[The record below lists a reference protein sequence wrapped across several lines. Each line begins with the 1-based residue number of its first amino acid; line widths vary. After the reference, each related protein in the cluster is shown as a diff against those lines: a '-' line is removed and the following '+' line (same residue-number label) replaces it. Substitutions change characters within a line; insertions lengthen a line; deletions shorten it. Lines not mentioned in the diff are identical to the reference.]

1 MAPVAEELVRRVPEF
16 GEPSIGVAI
25 HWADPK
31 DILSVLFILGG
42 DLVEHAFAQLVGTPV
57 PPVAFSFG
65 CVSYGLNA
73 VVSAIGKNRLMP
85 DTDHPCKIINGETGT
100 SFDNTSWVLGRLLRD
115 HDYWKHKDVHSHL
128 KDNITRKW
136 DQMKLESI
144 TTHGTCANVRQPK
157 KAGLCVSI
165 YKAKEEGLGRPKR
178 DKFDYS
184 GMFTTLLQLLLSAVP
199 LMREGDW
206 SPFLTTL
213 SGSLLSIISGCL
225 RQWRREK
232 WPCCANS
239 EKTVVLTKGAGC
251 QHAIV
256 IIGDGR
262 GFDLEEMAVGSEER
276 DLPCDIFTRVAVFI
290 LAVLWVL
297 LVIFAAGLKTNAW
310 YVITAGG
317 MGTIQNAY
325 VVGGKRTPESFGL
338 PLEFLDVI
346 GEIGVMDTLLAVEEK
361 YPNLGSNMVS
371 TFFPDGQMTEEYH
384 LKWEALRAR
393 AALQGG
399 KPRRSQTI

>member
-1 MAPVAEELVRRVPEF
+1 MPPVVDELVRRVPDF
-16 GEPSIGVAI
+16 GEPSMGISI

-42 DLVEHAFAQLVGTPV
+42 DLVEHAFAQLVGTAV

-65 CVSYGLNA
+65 CVSYGLSA

-85 DTDHPCKIINGETGT
+85 NTDHPCKIINGETGI
-100 SFDNTSWVLGRLLRD
+100 SFDNTSWVLGRILRD
-115 HDYWKHKDVHSHL
+115 HDYWKHDDVRNHL
-128 KDNITRKW
+128 EGTITKKW

-144 TTHGTCANVRQPK
+144 TTHGTCTKIRQPR

-165 YKAKEEGLGRPKR
+165 YKAKEIGLGCPKR

-184 GMFTTLLQLLLSAVP
+184 GLLTTVGQLVLAAIP
-199 LMREGDW
+199 LIREGDW

-213 SGSLLSIISGCL
+213 AGAILSVLSGCL

-232 WPCCANS
+232 WPCCAKS
-239 EKTVVLTKGAGC
+239 EKTVILTKGAGC

-256 IIGDGR
+256 IIGDGC
-262 GFDLEEMAVGSEER
+262 GFDLEEMAVGFEER
-276 DLPCDIFTRVAVFI
+276 DLPCDIFTRIAVLI

-297 LVIFAAGLKTNAW
+297 LTILAAGLKKNAW
-310 YVITAGG
+310 YIITAGG

-325 VVGGKRTPESFGL
+325 VVGGKRTPDSFGL
-338 PLEFLDVI
+338 PLEFHDVI
-346 GEIGVMDTLLAVEEK
+346 GEVGVMDTLLAVEEK
-361 YPNLGSNMVS
+361 YPNLGRNMVP
-371 TFFPDGQMTEEYH
+371 TFFPDGQLTEEQRQKWDA
-384 LKWEALRAR
+384 LKAK
-393 AALQGG
+393 AASQPT
-399 KPRRSQTI
+399 KPQRSHTI

>member
-1 MAPVAEELVRRVPEF
+1 MPPVAEELVRRVPEF

-25 HWADPK
+25 HWTDPK

-65 CVSYGLNA
+65 
-73 VVSAIGKNRLMP
+73 I
-85 DTDHPCKIINGETGT
+85 TTTGNTRT
-100 SFDNTSWVLGRLLRD
+100 S
-115 HDYWKHKDVHSHL
+115 HHHL
-128 KDNITRKW
+128 KGNITRKW
-136 DQMKLESI
+136 DQMKLDSI
-144 TTHGTCANVRQPK
+144 TTHGTCAKVKKPK

-184 GMFTTLLQLLLSAVP
+184 GMFTTLLQLALSAVP

-213 SGSLLSIISGCL
+213 SGALLSIISGCL

-232 WPCCANS
+232 WPCCASS

-251 QHAIV
+251 QHAIA

-276 DLPCDIFTRVAVFI
+276 DLPCDLFTRVAVFI

-346 GEIGVMDTLLAVEEK
+346 GELGVMDTLLAVEEK
-361 YPNLGSNMVS
+361 YPNLGSNMAANVNQYGGATAYRGQTTSYASTYEVPQEFHDGSRRRVFGKETMANSYYLMDIVGPSSSQSLRIYVS
-371 TFFPDGQMTEEYH
+371 DMSKMTGY
-384 LKWEALRAR
+384 
-393 AALQGG
+393 
-399 KPRRSQTI
+399 KPTPQPQ

>member
-1 MAPVAEELVRRVPEF
+1 MPPVIDELVRRVPDF
-16 GEPSIGVAI
+16 GDPSIGIAI

-42 DLVEHAFAQLVGTPV
+42 DLVEHAFAQLVGTPL

-65 CVSYGLNA
+65 CVSYGLSA

-85 DTDHPCKIINGETGT
+85 TTDHPCRIINGETGT
-100 SFDNTSWVLGRLLRD
+100 SFDNTSWVLGRVLRD
-115 HDYWKHKDVHSHL
+115 HDYWKHNDVNNHL
-128 KDNITRKW
+128 KGTITRKW
-136 DQMKLESI
+136 DHMKLESVRA
-144 TTHGTCANVRQPK
+144 HGTCTNVKKPR

-165 YKAKEEGLGRPKR
+165 YKAKEIGLGSPKR

-184 GMFTTLLQLLLSAVP
+184 GLLTTIAQLALAAVP
-199 LMREGDW
+199 LVREGDW

-213 SGSLLSIISGCL
+213 SGVVLSLLSGCL
-225 RQWRREK
+225 RQWRLEK

-239 EKTVVLTKGAGC
+239 NKTVVLTKGAGC

-256 IIGDGR
+256 IMGDGR

-276 DLPCDIFTRVAVFI
+276 DLPCDLFTRVAVLI

-297 LVIFAAGLKTNAW
+297 LVILAAGLKKNAW
-310 YVITAGG
+310 YIISAGG

-325 VVGGKRTPESFGL
+325 VVGGKRSPDSFGL
-338 PLEFLDVI
+338 PLEFHDVV
-346 GEIGVMDTLLAVEEK
+346 GEVDVMDTLLAVEEK

-371 TFFPDGQMTEEYH
+371 TFFPDGQLTEEQRK
-384 LKWEALRAR
+384 KWNTLREK
-393 AALQGG
+393 AAFQPTKL
-399 KPRRSQTI
+399 RRSQTI